1 MPKRQRAIMKLIA
14 GLLALGLVAAACGDD
29 DTSSDTAGDAAP
41 TAASDSTAS
50 DGAVDEPEVESE
62 PAPAEEPT
70 VEDEPAPA
78 EEPAAE
84 DEPEAVR
91 ADWAGTLI
99 EVWSVPFDMGSLRTT
114 IAYKPTTATQEWN
127 LCVSFPHMK
136 DAYWLGVNY
145 GAAEESKRQGVKM
158 TLVEAGG
165 YTELPTQI
173 SQIEDCVQ
181 GGADA
186 VIIGA
191 ISFDGLNNLVDEIVA
206 GGIPVIDV
214 INGMSSPN
222 LTAKSLVS
230 FGEMGAH
237 ACNWVAE
244 HVGDEP
250 TKIAWFPG
258 PAGAGWVE
266 AGDAGCKG
274 ALEGTSVEIVDTKF
288 GDTGKEAQSVL
299 IEDALAANPDID
311 FIVGTAV
318 TAEAA
323 TSILRDRGLDSDI
336 GVVSYYFTPGV
347 HEGLVSGRILAA
359 PTDSPVIQARVA
371 IDQAVRA
378 LEGLPFEK
386 HVGPELFV
394 VDVDSIADFD
404 STSTLAP
411 AGFDPIFS
419 VG

>member
-1 MPKRQRAIMKLIA
+1 MPKRNRQLTRLMAV
-14 GLLALGLVAAACGDD
+14 LLALGLVAAACG
-29 DTSSDTAGDAAP
+29 S
-41 TAASDSTAS
+41 
-50 DGAVDEPEVESE
+50 DEPAITATDDGTTVTDAPADTDDVSADTDDPPAEEDDPVEDVV
-62 PAPAEEPT
+62 APAE
-70 VEDEPAPA
+70 
-78 EEPAAE
+78 
-84 DEPEAVR
+84 
-91 ADWAGTLI
+91 WAGTPI
-99 EVWSVPFDMGSLRTT
+99 EVWSVPFDSSSARTT
-114 IAYKPTTATQEWN
+114 ISYEPVTATQAWN
-127 LCVSFPHMK
+127 ICVSFPHMK
-136 DAYWLGVNY
+136 DAYWLAVDY
-145 GAAEESKRQGVKM
+145 GIAEEAERQGVTM

-181 GGADA
+181 NGADA

-191 ISFDGLNNLVDEIVA
+191 ISFDGLNNLVDEIA
-206 GGIPVIDV
+206 ADGIPVIDV
-214 INGMSSPN
+214 INGISSAN

-230 FGEMGAH
+230 FGEMGDN
-237 ACNWVAE
+237 ACSWLSE

-250 TKIAWFPG
+250 TTIAWFPG

-266 AGDAGCKG
+266 AGDAGCQG
-274 ALEGTSVEIVDTKF
+274 ALEGTSVEIVDVKF

-323 TSILRDRGLDSDI
+323 TSILRDRGLEDDI

-347 HEGLVSGRILAA
+347 LEGLQNGRILAA

-371 IDQAVRA
+371 IDLAVRA
-378 LEGLPFEK
+378 LEGLPFEQ
-386 HVGPELFV
+386 HVGPELLV
-394 VDVDSIADFD
+394 VDSDSIDTFNA
-404 STSTLAP
+404 TSTLAP
-411 AGFDPIFS
+411 DGYDPVFS